1 MKIEIN
7 DHRKLFAVKSEFHT
21 AFPNFK
27 IEFFEKPSK
36 SGGAPSEKI
45 VKHDSATLGQC
56 RLAHNKGNLS
66 LAAGMSVGELSQNF
80 RDVYELSVQV
90 LQKNGNEWKEAANA
104 AILS

>member
-7 DHRKLFAVKSEFHT
+7 DHRKLFAVKNEFHT

-66 LAAGMSVGELSQNF
+66 LAAGMSVGEISQNF
-80 RDVYELSVQV
+80 RDVYELSVQI
-90 LQKNGNEWKEAANA
+90 LKKDGNEWKEAENA
-104 AILS
+104 TVLS